1 MLLALVI
8 VGALLVPAGPL
19 ALDSHWAES
28 MSDIE
33 TPFLTHIALIFNA
46 LGHGLWRAL
55 TLLAIGLVLLR
66 ARRWQALI
74 AFAVAEAITPVATNV
89 IKLLV
94 DRPRP
99 PGAMVEPHGSSF
111 PSGHAAY
118 ASATAI
124 AVVLLFTRAGRRRP
138 LWFGAAAVVSAA
150 MVWSRTYLQVHW
162 LSDAL
167 AGGLLGLAVV
177 LLSFGGV
184 QTAAMSGLRR
194 YSRAAGETTPS
205 TRGGRQRV
213 RGRGYPAGGAR

>member
-1 MLLALVI
+1 MLALVI

-19 ALDSHWAES
+19 ALDSRWAES
-28 MSDIE
+28 MRDIE

-46 LGHGLWRAL
+46 IGHGLWRAL
-55 TLLAIGLVLLR
+55 TLLAISLVLVR
-66 ARRWQALI
+66 ARRWRGLI
-74 AFAVAEAITPVATNV
+74 AFAVAEAMTPLATNV

-99 PGAMVEPHGSSF
+99 PGSMVEPHGSSF

-118 ASATAI
+118 ATATAI
-124 AVVLLFTRAGRRRP
+124 AIVLLFSRAGRRRP
-138 LWFGAAAVVSAA
+138 LWFGAAGVVSAA

-167 AGGLLGLAVV
+167 AGGLLGLAIV

-184 QTAAMSGLRR
+184 QFAAMSGLRR
-194 YSRAAGETTPS
+194 CSRAVGAMTPS

-213 RGRGYPAGGAR
+213 RDRGYPAGGAR